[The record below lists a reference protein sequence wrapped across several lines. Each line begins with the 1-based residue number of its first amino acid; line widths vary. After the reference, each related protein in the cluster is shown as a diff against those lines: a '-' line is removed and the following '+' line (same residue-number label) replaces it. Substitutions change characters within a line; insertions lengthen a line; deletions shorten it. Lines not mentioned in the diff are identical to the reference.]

1 MRKDVCGRML
11 SVVLAAAL
19 VFTTP
24 VTAFA
29 GESEIVVTSEEETIL
44 LDEGNEEASEELLI
58 EEVADPSEDLVE
70 VPEEETICDTETE
83 EEVTEAQEETVQ
95 EEDFLDEAEEF
106 QTESTSVQKLP
117 KDAVKVGDPEK
128 MGVNVWGQ
136 LYKWTSEGKEH
147 LGLYFYEQDGPG
159 YSIDYMVSHAFV
171 RNNYDKITDVI
182 FGFEIKEIGSR
193 AFDDLYSLS
202 YITLPQSLKKIGRN
216 SFENCTSLT
225 SITIPKNVKEMGSS
239 IFAGCSNLTTVTFEE
254 GMKEIP
260 DSALSIYT
268 WEGYVTTVNIP
279 STITK
284 IGEYAFY
291 KQTRL
296 KNVNFTGNAITSI
309 EKCAFS
315 ETGIEDMVLPN
326 SITNIGEM
334 AFCRDYTLK
343 TLKLPSS
350 LTTLGNWAFS
360 GCTKLKTVTIPKSVT
375 KAGYETFDGCSSL
388 TSVIFEEGIPTI
400 PANICATTDQGSLL
414 SVTIPASVTAIG
426 EYAFCNQT
434 ALKEV
439 KFAGTKV
446 KSIGKKAFYNTDI
459 RTVYYKGSES
469 SRKKI
474 SIGEYNEPLL
484 EAEWLTQKD
493 TPVVTMKKVQI
504 TLATS
509 EVTFSESG
517 NELKNYSLSYQGK
530 KLEEGTDYVVSY
542 KNTNKAG
549 KAQITFKG
557 IEAFSGSVTKTY
569 VIKKCDI
576 SGLSPLGSDG
586 KVIADQ
592 KKFAYMKGGVKPAF
606 SLSGIPAS
614 AYKVSYKNNK
624 KVTTDSAK
632 KKPLM
637 KITGKG
643 NYTGTIEISFVIT
656 QQNIKEMS
664 VAAADVV
671 ASASPNKFAR
681 KPVITDKNGKKLV
694 VGTDYEKAFEYT
706 YVSDTT
712 VKVKTGKGKKA
723 TLTDVN
729 RKKGDKVEKTDIIPA
744 GTEIRITVTGKG
756 AYVGTAD
763 TTYFVIN
770 K

>member
-1 MRKDVCGRML
+1 LSYKWVNNLGRTIAATAAYSVTVSGSEVYTCRVTDCYGNVKTASIRVLTDSASIADAEITL
-11 SVVLAAAL
+11 SQTYYPCDGLEKKPAVTVVLA
-19 VFTTP
+19 
-24 VTAFA
+24 
-29 GESEIVVTSEEETIL
+29 G
-44 LDEGNEEASEELLI
+44 
-58 EEVADPSEDLVE
+58 
-70 VPEEETICDTETE
+70 
-83 EEVTEAQEETVQ
+83 
-95 EEDFLDEAEEF
+95 
-106 QTESTSVQKLP
+106 
-117 KDAVKVGDPEK
+117 
-128 MGVNVWGQ
+128 
-136 LYKWTSEGKEH
+136 
-147 LGLYFYEQDGPG
+147 
-159 YSIDYMVSHAFV
+159 
-171 RNNYDKITDVI
+171 
-182 FGFEIKEIGSR
+182 
-193 AFDDLYSLS
+193 
-202 YITLPQSLKKIGRN
+202 
-216 SFENCTSLT
+216 
-225 SITIPKNVKEMGSS
+225 
-239 IFAGCSNLTTVTFEE
+239 
-254 GMKEIP
+254 
-260 DSALSIYT
+260 
-268 WEGYVTTVNIP
+268 
-279 STITK
+279 
-284 IGEYAFY
+284 
-291 KQTRL
+291 
-296 KNVNFTGNAITSI
+296 
-309 EKCAFS
+309 
-315 ETGIEDMVLPN
+315 
-326 SITNIGEM
+326 
-334 AFCRDYTLK
+334 K
-343 TLKLPSS
+343 TLV
-350 LTTLGNWAFS
+350 N
-360 GCTKLKTVTIPKSVT
+360 
-375 KAGYETFDGCSSL
+375 
-388 TSVIFEEGIPTI
+388 
-400 PANICATTDQGSLL
+400 
-414 SVTIPASVTAIG
+414 
-426 EYAFCNQT
+426 
-434 ALKEV
+434 
-439 KFAGTKV
+439 
-446 KSIGKKAFYNTDI
+446 GK
-459 RTVYYKGSES
+459 
-469 SRKKI
+469 
-474 SIGEYNEPLL
+474 
-484 EAEWLTQKD
+484 
-493 TPVVTMKKVQI
+493 
-504 TLATS
+504 
-509 EVTFSESG
+509 
-517 NELKNYSLSYQGK
+517 
-530 KLEEGTDYVVSY
+530 DYVVSY

-694 VGTDYEKAFEYT
+694 AGTDYEKAFEYT

-729 RKKGDKVEKTDIIPA
+729 RKKGDKIEKTDIIPA